1 MFKLIIIILSL
12 LIGISVEIST
22 DLFFK
27 RFSHSDIND
36 PPEIRSNIDNSNEIT
51 FRQTNEQIPNYV
63 DSIFKNPSN
72 NNNILTVNNKQ
83 RNRKLFKKQ
92 RRFNKLMLAN
102 NITSIFNSNL
112 INENDLLNENQANKI
127 PDNVRNQFSNKN
139 VKKAKKNKLMISN
152 GNSNLVTFNNEDK
165 KASNNIEMKSSL
177 KKKFDNN
184 GDATLVPE
192 NIINTVN
199 NKNKIQKKL
208 KSNNKFLN

>member
-12 LIGISVEIST
+12 LIGVSVEISS

-36 PPEIRSNIDNSNEIT
+36 PPEIRSNIDNSNEIA

-72 NNNILTVNNKQ
+72 NNNMLGNNKQ
-83 RNRKLFKKQ
+83 KNRKLFKKQ

-102 NITSIFNSNL
+102 NITSMLNSNL

-127 PDNVRNQFSNKN
+127 LDNNDQFSNNKF
-139 VKKAKKNKLMISN
+139 KKAKKNKLMISN

-177 KKKFDNN
+177 KKKFNNN
-184 GDATLVPE
+184 GDATFVPE
-192 NIINTVN
+192 NIINTEN

-208 KSNNKFLN
+208 KRNKFLN